1 MMIDNEAAIKVL
13 RDINKT
19 FADAGIVPYY
29 NGPPTCKECDELQL
43 KLQEARKQANELA
56 TAHGKLVRW
65 NEEIRKG
72 RDEARKLVED
82 ERELRQEA
90 VEAARE
96 MSRQIDRHDSKLA
109 EIERERD
116 EARKL
121 AEELR
126 DAWRDIA
133 RVQQYANMR
142 KLALPWEEK

>member
-1 MMIDNEAAIKVL
+1 MTIEAMRFAAAGKIID
-13 RDINKT
+13 D
-19 FADAGIVPYY
+19 
-29 NGPPTCKECDELQL
+29 Q
-43 KLQEARKQANELA
+43 
-56 TAHGKLVRW
+56 
-65 NEEIRKG
+65 KG
-72 RDEARKLVED
+72 LIDRLYSERDEARKLAED

-96 MSRQIDRHDSKLA
+96 MSHQIDRHDSKLA

-133 RVQQYANMR
+133 RVQQYADMR